1 MSGNTTRFLLALSM
15 MFCVPVQGHSELW
28 DFSCTE
34 AVSLLKNAQDRVV
47 QKHDQLQQAKFGL
60 RHSQKAFD
68 GCSKQRRGFQGAELH
83 CIRHQS
89 PHSHILREVLLA
101 QRNLEAATLDFTKQV
116 QSVLQQ
122 CSITD
127 SSKVR

>member
-1 MSGNTTRFLLALSM
+1 MSRNLAKFLFVLSLFFGM
-15 MFCVPVQGHSELW
+15 PGQGYSELW

-47 QKHDQLQQAKFGL
+47 QKHDQLQQAKFNL
-60 RHSQKAFD
+60 HHSPKVFD
-68 GCSKQRRGFQGAELH
+68 GCSKKRRGFQGAELH